1 MNLAQESTNG
11 SLIQVKHYSTI
22 YYAFLTNIVSSA
34 FVKLEQLQLPT
45 SNRYALISLDISQN
59 TCTPILMEFCYLTEI
74 SLPLKKD
81 FNIFSTPHLGNI
93 FLLSIIEQIEKQ
105 MLTLY
110 PLKAA
115 CSMMVASS
123 SVRVAERGND
133 GRGLLKKII
142 VHYNYIFNGKHR
154 VIIMCNLPVH

>member
-1 MNLAQESTNG
+1 
-11 SLIQVKHYSTI
+11 
-22 YYAFLTNIVSSA
+22 
-34 FVKLEQLQLPT
+34 
-45 SNRYALISLDISQN
+45 
-59 TCTPILMEFCYLTEI
+59 
-74 SLPLKKD
+74 
-81 FNIFSTPHLGNI
+81 
-93 FLLSIIEQIEKQ
+93 

-142 VHYNYIFNGKHR
+142 VHYNYIFSGKQR
-154 VIIMCNLPVH
+154 VINLPVHQFFAREERV